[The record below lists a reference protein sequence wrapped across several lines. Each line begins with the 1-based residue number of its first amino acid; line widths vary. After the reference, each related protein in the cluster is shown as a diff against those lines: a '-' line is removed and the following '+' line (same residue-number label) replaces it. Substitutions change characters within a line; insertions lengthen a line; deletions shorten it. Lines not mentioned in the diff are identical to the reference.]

1 MALTRYDDMPGLR
14 VVGQMSPVRD
24 DLTLRLFRAM
34 YPEFDLRTVGG
45 IHVVVPRGTP
55 WFAGHSLGEIAR
67 RISEYEHPHTD
78 HPPGGDTPAD
88 PGSPG
93 ATEPCPRVAI
103 QPRSGGGGRQSNP
116 PALQCSAHQ
125 F

>member
-1 MALTRYDDMPGLR
+1 MALTRYDDMPGLG

-55 WFAGHSLGEIAR
+55 WFAGRSLGEIAR
-67 RISEYEHPHTD
+67 QISEYEHPHTD

-93 ATEPCPRVAI
+93 ATEPCPV
-103 QPRSGGGGRQSNP
+103 
-116 PALQCSAHQ
+116 
-125 F
+125 